1 MQDHPAEFPPDN
13 ASQAPAVL
21 PRIRFPDGRPEA
33 DQPGWRHAFPIDWGR
48 DQVVSRRD
56 FTRLMVLTGLAFT
69 VAQFGVGLAS
79 LRAGRARPEPKALAR
94 VEEIPVGETMRLHYP
109 GPRDPILLTH
119 LSTGAFV
126 AYGQLCTHLQCP
138 VVPRAELGRL
148 ECPCHNGWFD
158 LAEGRPMAGPPRRP
172 LTRIQ
177 LEIRDG
183 VIHATGVEER
193 TA

>member
-1 MQDHPAEFPPDN
+1 MQDHPPEFPSDK
-13 ASQAPAVL
+13 ASQDPAAL
-21 PRIRFPDGRPEA
+21 PRIGFPDGRPET
-33 DQPGWRHAFPIDWGR
+33 DQPGWRRAFPIDWDR
-48 DQVVSRRD
+48 DQFVSRRD
-56 FTRLMVLTGLAFT
+56 FTRLMILTGLAFT
-69 VAQFGVGLAS
+69 GAQFGVGLAS

-94 VEEIPVGETMRLHYP
+94 VEEIPVGETMRFHYP
-109 GPRDPILLTH
+109 GPRDPILLTR
-119 LSTGAFV
+119 LSAGVFV

-138 VVPRAELGRL
+138 VVPRPELGRL

-172 LTRIQ
+172 LTRIR

-183 VIHATGVEER
+183 VVHATGVEER